1 MLEGCLGCGVGGVW
15 ERGWR
20 SERCG
25 VRGWGRWGAGGV
37 WKRCELTGRGV
48 VVLGAAGETGCG
60 WWLAVGTNGGA
71 REVLSLVSGR
81 GEGGGF
87 RGRGAGEGQ
96 WVGCGVGGSSAC
108 VGEGCGCEGRWGRG
122 SVVLSWSSFLL
133 LNILKDQF
141 CHVLKDAVGPLDWA
155 EALSFCLHG
164 IRAKVVALVLL
175 GSIGGGSSYIGA
187 PLPPPLTGGDGGDNP
202 QVVLISNFDAG
213 NPFHVHNSDNSSYVL
228 IPFKLLGTENYR
240 MWNNAM
246 KLALQARNKY
256 GFVDGSCVRD
266 SYADSDVLCAQWDRC
281 NAMVLTWIMNVVSSD
296 VYMGLVYSENAAD
309 VWKELN
315 ETYDKVDG
323 SIVYNLIQKIGSV
336 KQGGSTVADYYHK
349 LNSLWREF
357 DAITKVPKCV
367 CPIKCSCAASTEL
380 ALHQQL
386 MKLMQFLMGLDDCYQ
401 PVRTT
406 LLTRDPLPDVKDAY
420 ATVSREESHRGI
432 PETPEAIDA
441 KMHATSFAAK
451 SYNQN
456 KKGTN
461 NNFNRNNVRGNG
473 PNNIRGPN
481 PNLICKNCG
490 FTGHTIE
497 RCYELIGYPPGYK
510 KPNAPKQHVFKTNF
524 NANCDTK
531 GSDKQP
537 SACNSPASF
546 TAEQMQKLLNL
557 INDSTSGNTQ
567 ANMAGRVS
575 FFNGNVFFN
584 VNLSKFYCGN
594 TKFLVKTITLGW
606 IIDSGANQHLTTST
620 IGMTNVVDIS
630 NLNITVGHPNGT
642 VATISHIGDLRLSNN
657 VSLHDVLVVPDY
669 YVSLISVNKL
679 IKDSKLFVGFD
690 EDKCYIQDLD
700 KGITLGTG
708 SESGGLYLF
717 DDSKNISLGNVNTVM
732 AFKVSKDLWHN
743 RLGHPADQVLNSVNL
758 GELVHLDLWGPYKV
772 FRREGFRYFLTIVD
786 DYSRAVWTY
795 LLKTKDE
802 VFDCI
807 VNFIKLI
814 HNQFNAKIRTF
825 RSDNG
830 TEFVNKKMFSLLADM
845 GIIHQTSCPHTPQ
858 QNGITE
864 RKHRH
869 LLNVARSLMFQGG
882 IPLNFW
888 SEKCVF
894 IGYSSVKKAYKL
906 FSLDN
911 RRVLF
916 SRDVKFYETVFP
928 FKMKNTKR
936 HDLADVDYT
945 NDAELVT
952 FFDNQTIP
960 SPNDD
965 ERATPCEEG
974 GVHSNT
980 DAAPMQH
987 PEENSATHLGDNI
1000 ISEGNFQNDSPVHNP
1015 VHNDIMSRGD
1025 NSEEEQPSVRRSSR
1039 PSKLPAKF
1047 NDFMLDSKLKYGI
1060 EKHVNYS
1067 KLNSVNYC
1075 FTTTLNKSVEPS
1087 TYYDAVKDA
1096 RWESIDNKWLYKIKY
1111 KSTGQVDKFKARV
1124 VAKGFSQK
1132 EGIDFDE
1139 TFSPVVKMVTVRCLI
1154 CIVVSNNWPLFQL
1167 DVNNAFLYGEL
1178 NEDIYM
1184 SLPLGFECADKNKVC
1199 KLNKALYGLKQAPRQ
1214 WNAKLTTVLVEH
1226 GFVQS
1231 KYDYSL
1237 YLKHTNE
1244 VFVALLVYVDDFIIT
1259 GNSLDEIEKLK
1270 AYLKSKFMI
1279 KDLGVMKY
1287 FLGIEVLD
1295 NANGICMTQRKYCLE
1310 LIHEF
1315 GLLAAKPVTTPL
1327 PENCVL
1333 AVDESD
1339 SDKFLKNIFE
1349 YQKLLG
1355 KLIYL
1360 THTRPNISY
1369 AVHCLSQHM
1378 HAPLQS
1384 HLRIALRVIRYLK
1397 NSPSTGIQIYKD
1409 NNLKLS
1415 CFTDS
1420 DWAKCLRTKKSVSG
1434 FCVFLGR
1441 SLVSWK
1447 SKKQATVSRS
1457 STEAEYIS
1465 ANPVFHE
1472 RTKHFEVDVH
1482 FIREKVQDGVIN
1494 TFKVASAD
1502 QTADL
1507 FTKGHGTAQHM
1518 KLCKQLSLVNMFG
1531 KSFFSLL
1538 NILKDQFCH
1547 VLKDAVG
1554 PLDWAE
1560 ALIVYLSD
1568 HL

>member
-1 MLEGCLGCGVGGVW
+1 M
-15 ERGWR
+15 
-20 SERCG
+20 
-25 VRGWGRWGAGGV
+25 
-37 WKRCELTGRGV
+37 
-48 VVLGAAGETGCG
+48 AA
-60 WWLAVGTNGGA
+60 A
-71 REVLSLVSGR
+71 
-81 GEGGGF
+81 
-87 RGRGAGEGQ
+87 
-96 WVGCGVGGSSAC
+96 
-108 VGEGCGCEGRWGRG
+108 
-122 SVVLSWSSFLL
+122 
-133 LNILKDQF
+133 
-141 CHVLKDAVGPLDWA
+141 
-155 EALSFCLHG
+155 
-164 IRAKVVALVLL
+164 
-175 GSIGGGSSYIGA
+175 A
-187 PLPPPLTGGDGGDNP
+187 PPPPPLTSGDGGDNP
-202 QVVLISNFDAG
+202 QVVLISNLDAG
-213 NPFHVHNSDNSSYVL
+213 NPLHGHNSDNSSYVL
-228 IPFKLLGTENYR
+228 VPFKLLGTKNYR

-401 PVRTT
+401 PVRTA

-461 NNFNRNNVRGNG
+461 NNFNRNNFRGNG

-510 KPNAPKQHVFKTNF
+510 KPNAPKQHVFKPNF

-657 VSLHDVLVVPDY
+657 VILHDVLVVPGY
-669 YVSLISVNKL
+669 CVSLLSVNKL

-732 AFKVSKDLWHN
+732 AFNVSKDLWHN
-743 RLGHPADQVLNSVNL
+743 RLGHPADQVLNVLKNDLNL
-758 GELVHLDLWGPYKV
+758 SKNTCVSTCETCHRAKQTREPFPLSDHKSMNPGELVHLDLWGPYKV
-772 FRREGFRYFLTIVD
+772 SSREGFRYFLTIVD

-814 HNQFNAKIRTF
+814 HNQFNVKIKTF

-830 TEFVNKKMFSLLADM
+830 TEFVNKKMFSLLADL

-858 QNGITE
+858 QNGIAE

-888 SEKCVF
+888 SDCILTAVYLINRLPSSVLSGRSEKCVF

-945 NDAELVT
+945 N
-952 FFDNQTIP
+952 
-960 SPNDD
+960 
-965 ERATPCEEG
+965 C

-1000 ISEGNFQNDSPVHNP
+1000 ISEGNFQNDSP

-1096 RWESIDNKWLYKIKY
+1096 RWVEAMNNEIEALIRNNTWTLTDLPIGRKAIDNKWLYKIKY

-1154 CIVVSNNWPLFQL
+1154 CIAVSNDWPLFQL
-1167 DVNNAFLYGEL
+1167 DVNNAFLYGDL

-1184 SLPLGFECADKNKVC
+1184 
-1199 KLNKALYGLKQAPRQ
+1199 Q
-1214 WNAKLTTVLVEH
+1214 WNDKLTTVLVEH
-1226 GFVQS
+1226 GFVKS

-1295 NANGICMTQRKYCLE
+1295 NVNGICTTQM
-1310 LIHEF
+1310 
-1315 GLLAAKPVTTPL
+1315 
-1327 PENCVL
+1327 N
-1333 AVDESD
+1333 
-1339 SDKFLKNIFE
+1339 
-1349 YQKLLG
+1349 
-1355 KLIYL
+1355 
-1360 THTRPNISY
+1360 
-1369 AVHCLSQHM
+1369 
-1378 HAPLQS
+1378 
-1384 HLRIALRVIRYLK
+1384 
-1397 NSPSTGIQIYKD
+1397 
-1409 NNLKLS
+1409 
-1415 CFTDS
+1415 
-1420 DWAKCLRTKKSVSG
+1420 
-1434 FCVFLGR
+1434 
-1441 SLVSWK
+1441 
-1447 SKKQATVSRS
+1447 KKQATVSRS
-1457 STEAEYIS
+1457 SAEAEYRCMVSATCEVIWITNLLKDLCIKNLLPVNLYS
-1465 ANPVFHE
+1465 DSSSAIQIAANPVFHE

-1518 KLCKQLSLVNMFG
+1518 KLCKQLSLVL
-1531 KSFFSLL
+1531 FSLL

-1560 ALIVYLSD
+1560 ALSSCLHGIRAKVVALALLGSIGGGSSYIEGIMAASRLF
-1568 HL
+1568 LIEEIEKVLV